1 MKKTIN
7 KETWDFPEEE
17 ISVYSDVSDLTEE
30 VLEFLK
36 NEENIS
42 WVSVNSNSEDDDESN
57 CIGYILNKELIL
69 KTRRLMAT
77 YLTEQ
82 KDYCR
87 EYGKSYSKMTD
98 AVYLRML
105 ENSNRKNYEE
115 GLCNPNT
122 KISVLMFL
130 NDDYEGGE
138 LYFPNNNLTIKPK
151 KNQLIIFPT
160 MSRNYEILDITSGSQ
175 YVFLKFLE

>member
-1 MKKTIN
+1 MRKTIN
-7 KETWDFPEEE
+7 KETWDFPEEQL
-17 ISVYSDVSDLTEE
+17 SVYSDVSDLTNEI
-30 VLEFLK
+30 LESLK
-36 NEENIS
+36 DKDTIS
-42 WVSVNSNSEDDDESN
+42 WISVNSDSEDDDESN
-57 CIGYILNKELIL
+57 CIGYILNKDFIV

-82 KDYCR
+82 KDFCR
-87 EYGKSYSKMTD
+87 EYEYKYTKMTD
-98 AVYLRML
+98 AVYLRLL

-115 GLCNPNT
+115 GLCNPNS

-138 LYFPNNNLTIKPK
+138 LYFPNHNLTIKPQ

-175 YVFLKFLE
+175 YVFVKFLE